1 MADSPIL
8 PGDRAWKDA
17 SGRPLPVE
25 FYRFLRDLVGFI
37 AQIQGNTAE
46 LTDILA
52 RLDALEAAGAVD
64 IDGPL
69 SVQVLGSA
77 PNFTLQLFGDQLSP
91 GPKFAYATDA
101 AGQKGWFE
109 RLLSTLADVD
119 LTGLADGDAIVWDA
133 GAMKFV
139 PGDSGSSLFTRI
151 TDTGDIRRTTQ
162 NDLRVAT

>member
-25 FYRFLRDLVGFI
+25 FYRFLRDLVGFV

-46 LTDILA
+46 LADILA
-52 RLDALEAAGAVD
+52 RLDALEAGGGID
-64 IDGPL
+64 INGPG
-69 SVQVLGSA
+69 SVQVLGDA

-91 GPKFAYATDA
+91 GLRYFYGTDI

-133 GAMKFV
+133 GAGKFV
-139 PGDSGSSLFTRI
+139 PGDSAGAIFNRI
-151 TDTGDIRRTTQ
+151 TDVGDIRVTTQ
-162 NDLRVAT
+162 GDLRVTD